1 MSRLHNKGG
10 RPPKRKT
17 ERLNILLSDTEYL
30 NTQRAAEIMGVSMA
44 EVIRDG
50 VGRVIRHLKSKGKWN
65 GPEPD
70 AEGGGGKC

>member
-50 VGRVIRHLKSKGKWN
+50 VGRVIRHLKSQGKWDN
-65 GPEPD
+65 TPD
-70 AEGGGGKC
+70 AEGGGGNAD